1 MYTPFNVGINE
12 RSQTTHKREFCV
24 SCDHNFGFFPSSP
37 VIDIVSFCCRL
48 VDIAANHWC
57 FFYVCLTLRF
67 TAGFF
72 ELTLDLAVMSCV
84 LTSQLPYETATIVV
98 SSFCGSN
105 LPTLFSLFY
114 FHATMLGS
122 TPKLKLSVCV
132 IPRQNKAFNP
142 SNRRK
147 AWECYIYPVISSVVR
162 KIFIPQL

>member
-24 SCDHNFGFFPSSP
+24 SCGCLHTSI

-48 VDIAANHWC
+48 VDIAANHWW

-72 ELTLDLAVMSCV
+72 ELTLDLAVMSYV

-98 SSFCGSN
+98 SIFCGSN
-105 LPTLFSLFY
+105 LPTLVSLFY
-114 FHATMLGS
+114 FHATMLGR
-122 TPKLKLSVCV
+122 TTKLKLSVCV
-132 IPRQNKAFNP
+132 IIR
-142 SNRRK
+142 
-147 AWECYIYPVISSVVR
+147 
-162 KIFIPQL
+162 